1 MENSKSPPNLSLDK
15 IYASAILGL
24 SRSRYV
30 RSLGF
35 PAFDWQIIVLES
47 THKRKHI
54 LGARQC
60 GKSTIVTVCPCHRA
74 RFFPKSLSIILGATE
89 PQAREDMEKVKDFIS
104 RDQDYPKIIRD
115 SDSLLELANGS
126 RIVVVPA
133 TEKSARGYSS
143 PDIIIL
149 DEASRI
155 EDPVFKSGIMPMLT
169 NNEKCELIQISTP
182 NGKRGFFHK
191 SSENERWERII
202 VRSPWDVS
210 EDGWSLVEAISEH
223 EFKSIM
229 ARRGV
234 QAYYSPR
241 HCIFDEQLGNLQ
253 EMGRDMYKQEYCCE
267 FVEPNEQ
274 VFSYDEIS
282 AIFKGTGKPLD
293 FSIGSAQALEMP
305 INY

>member
-1 MENSKSPPNLSLDK
+1 LENLKSLPNLSLDK

-30 RSLGF
+30 KSLGF
-35 PAFDWQIIVLES
+35 VPFDWQFMVLES

-54 LGARQC
+54 LGARQV
-60 GKSTIVTVCPCHRA
+60 GKSTIVSSIPCHRA
-74 RFFPKSLSIILGATE
+74 RFFPKSLSIIMGATE

-104 RDQDYPKIIRD
+104 RDLDYPKIIRD
-115 SDSLLELANGS
+115 SDSLLELSNGS

-143 PDIIIL
+143 PDVIVL
-149 DEASRI
+149 DECSRI
-155 EDPVFKSGIMPMLT
+155 EDAVYRSGVMPMLT
-169 NNEKCELIQISTP
+169 NNEKCEVIQISTP

-191 SSENERWERII
+191 ASENERWERFII
-202 VRSPWDVS
+202 RAPWDVS
-210 EDGWSLVEAISEH
+210 TDGWSLIEAISES
-223 EFKSIM
+223 EFKAIM
-229 ARRGV
+229 AKRGV
-234 QAYYSPR
+234 TAFYSPR
-241 HCIFDEQLGNLQ
+241 HYIFDEQLGNLD

-274 VFSYDEIS
+274 VFSYDEIN
-282 AIFKGTGKPLD
+282 AIFKGTSKPLD
-293 FSIGSAQALEMP
+293 FSIGSAQGLELP